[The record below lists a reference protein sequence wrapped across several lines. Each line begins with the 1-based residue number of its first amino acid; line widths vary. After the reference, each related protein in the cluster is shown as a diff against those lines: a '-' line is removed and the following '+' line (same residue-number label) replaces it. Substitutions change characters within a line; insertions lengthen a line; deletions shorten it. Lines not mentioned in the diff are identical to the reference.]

1 MSDIDELRRD
11 NDRLRHGL
19 KEVCDRLWYCFGTMS
34 WKLSN
39 NQAQNVYDVA
49 KFYLEGGVSDD

>member
-19 KEVCDRLWYCFGTMS
+19 KEVCDRLWYYFGTMS
-34 WKLSN
+34 GKLSD

-49 KFYLEGGVSDD
+49 KFYLEGGRSDD